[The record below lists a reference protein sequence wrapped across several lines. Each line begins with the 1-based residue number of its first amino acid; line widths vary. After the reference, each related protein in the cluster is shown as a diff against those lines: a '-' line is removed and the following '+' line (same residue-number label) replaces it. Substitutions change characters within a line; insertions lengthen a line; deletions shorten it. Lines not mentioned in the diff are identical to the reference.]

1 MTVTAVSGAE
11 MATREAQMKCC
22 CTAVQAV
29 VISGKINK
37 TYQGTP
43 HTAGHSNVHA
53 TSPTSRPELVS
64 GLGEVKQA
72 SNPSSF
78 AKFV

>member
-1 MTVTAVSGAE
+1 MLLD
-11 MATREAQMKCC
+11 
-22 CTAVQAV
+22 AV

-43 HTAGHSNVHA
+43 HTAGHSNVRS

-72 SNPSSF
+72 SDPSSF